1 MMEKVI
7 NYTENGKCSNCGQCC
22 TDYIPISQKEIN
34 RIRKYIKKHR
44 IEDYPLIENGEIY
57 CICPFRN
64 RKKKICMIYEVRP
77 DICRKFI
84 CSQSMDEMMKNKK
97 EAFDKARYNNDV
109 SDYRSLRS
117 IFYNDDTLDK
127 ATLTDVINKLRR
139 EKR

>member
-1 MMEKVI
+1 
-7 NYTENGKCSNCGQCC
+7 
-22 TDYIPISQKEIN
+22 
-34 RIRKYIKKHR
+34 
-44 IEDYPLIENGEIY
+44 
-57 CICPFRN
+57 
-64 RKKKICMIYEVRP
+64 MIYEVRP

-84 CSQSMDEMMKNKK
+84 CSQSMEEMMKNKK